1 MKLSKTRLLDEAAAT
16 GFRPDTLEKVIHL
29 LQLLSLISENEYL
42 RERLVLKGGTALN
55 LFIFDIPRLSVDIDL
70 NYVGAVDL
78 ETMNSERP
86 QLEGLLTAI
95 CERSGYKLNRVAMAH
110 AGGKWRLGYQSALGG
125 QANLELDLN
134 YMFRLNFHPADARDS
149 KKVGSFQ
156 AMGVKVLD
164 KKELAAG
171 KLSALLT
178 RSASRDLFDT
188 SNLFELLSAPDEDLR
203 LVFVLYGA
211 MNPRANWC
219 ELSAGD
225 VKGDLK
231 DLREKLLPVLKV
243 GRAPDAVS
251 QKEYFDSLIKQCR
264 QLVEPLFPLRENER
278 EFVSLLRDNGEIRP
292 ELITD
297 DNETREK
304 IRCHPGILR
313 RASMAKRNRLDKAC
327 EQF

>member
-55 LFIFDIPRLSVDIDL
+55 LFVFDVPRLSVDIDL

-78 ETMNSERP
+78 ETMKAERP
-86 QLEGLLTAI
+86 HLEGLLTAI
-95 CERSGYKLNRVAMAH
+95 CDLSGFKMNRVALAH

-134 YMFRLNFHPADARDS
+134 YMFRVNFHPVKESDS

-156 AMGVKVLD
+156 AQGVKVLD
-164 KKELAAG
+164 LKELTAG

-178 RSASRDLFDT
+178 RSASRDLFDVA
-188 SNLFELLSAPDEDLR
+188 NLFEVLDASDEDLR

-211 MNPRANWC
+211 VNPRANWC
-219 ELSAGD
+219 DVSPSN
-225 VKGDLK
+225 VKGNLK
-231 DLREKLLPVLKV
+231 DLKEKLLPVMKV
-243 GRAPDAVS
+243 QGAPGPKFQQD
-251 QKEYFDSLIKQCR
+251 YFDDLIERCR
-264 QLVEPLFPLRENER
+264 HLVEPLFPLRENER
-278 EFVSLLRDNGEIRP
+278 EFVSLLRDSGEIRP
-292 ELITD
+292 DLVTTD
-297 DNETREK
+297 SETIEK
-304 IRCHPGILR
+304 ILCHPGILR
-313 RASMAKRNRLDKAC
+313 RASMVKKKGK
-327 EQF
+327 